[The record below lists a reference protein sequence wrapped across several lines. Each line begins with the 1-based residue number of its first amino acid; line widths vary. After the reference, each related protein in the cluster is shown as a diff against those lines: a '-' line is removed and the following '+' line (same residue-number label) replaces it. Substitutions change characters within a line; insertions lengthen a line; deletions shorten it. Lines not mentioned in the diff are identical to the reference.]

1 MNIREA
7 KPNDLNEWAHMR
19 NMLWPNSVETHK
31 REIEAYFDGESIDIV
46 EALIL
51 ENNESKPIGFIE
63 INIRNFAEG
72 SSNSK
77 IPYIEAWYVSKKY
90 QGKGNGKALMSAAE
104 KWAIEN
110 GYKEL
115 ASDTEISNT
124 QSIEIH
130 KKLGFKETERV
141 VCFLKKL
148 T

>member
-1 MNIREA
+1 M
-7 KPNDLNEWAHMR
+7 
-19 NMLWPNSVETHK
+19 
-31 REIEAYFDGESIDIV
+31 
-46 EALIL
+46 
-51 ENNESKPIGFIE
+51 
-63 INIRNFAEG
+63 
-72 SSNSK
+72 
-77 IPYIEAWYVSKKY
+77 
-90 QGKGNGKALMSAAE
+90 
-104 KWAIEN
+104 AIEN